1 MTFVVARRM
10 VEERVAGMLSKAQ
23 KNNAAE
29 QCDRDDTL
37 HRAERL
43 GLDLEASFESV
54 LLLSACE

>member
-1 MTFVVARRM
+1 M
-10 VEERVAGMLSKAQ
+10 VEESVEGMLSKAR
-23 KNNAAE
+23 KNKEAE

-43 GLDLEASFESV
+43 GLDPEASFASV

>member
-1 MTFVVARRM
+1 M